1 MNRTLKH
8 LLVPALL
15 TLAFSTFVFAQKS
28 APFAAGES
36 LTYEAKFSKYI
47 QGIPA
52 ADLIL
57 TVDNGQDND
66 YLIRAEARSKGTLL
80 KLFRFSFLQKLES
93 TVDGD
98 SFRVIK
104 TVKHDVQKERIRD
117 SEALFDYADKRVTY
131 TESDPNSPM
140 KPPRRIASDLE
151 GSTHDL
157 ISGVYSL
164 RMLPLAVGK
173 KFDLRI
179 SDSGLVYNIPVR
191 VTAREM
197 QKTEI
202 GRVMCFRVEPE
213 VFGIGRLIENKGSMI
228 IWITEDARRIPV
240 RSQVNAPVGKVEIK
254 IKSIANNGT
263 TEQTAQTKK

>member
-1 MNRTLKH
+1 MNRILKQF
-8 LLVPALL
+8 LAPVLL
-15 TLAFSTFVFAQKS
+15 TLVFSTFVFAQKS
-28 APFAAGES
+28 IPFAAGES

-57 TVDNGQDND
+57 TVDNGEGDD
-66 YLIRAEARSKGTLL
+66 YLIKAEARSKGTLL

-98 SFRVIK
+98 SFRVVK

-131 TESDPNSPM
+131 TESDPNAPL
-140 KPPRRIASDLE
+140 KAPRRIASDLE
-151 GSTHDL
+151 GTTHDL

-173 KFDLRI
+173 TFDLRI
-179 SDSGLVYNIPVR
+179 SDSGLVYTIPVR

-213 VFGIGRLIENKGSMI
+213 VFGNGRMIENKGSMI
-228 IWITEDARRIPV
+228 IWITDDVRRIPV
-240 RSQVNAPVGKVEIK
+240 RSQVNASVGKIEIK
-254 IKSIANNGT
+254 IKSMANKT
-263 TEQTAQTKK
+263 TPVQTAQSKK

>member
-1 MNRTLKH
+1 MNLTFKQVLIPV
-8 LLVPALL
+8 LLIQ
-15 TLAFSTFVFAQKS
+15 AFSIFAFAQRS
-28 APFAAGES
+28 TPFTAGES

-57 TVDNGQDND
+57 TVENGENDD
-66 YLIRAEARSKGTLL
+66 YLIKAEARSKGTLL
-80 KLFRFSFLQKLES
+80 KLLRFSFLQKLES

-104 TVKHDVQKERIRD
+104 TVKHDVQKERVRD
-117 SEALFDYADKRVTY
+117 SEALFDYSDKRVTY
-131 TESDPNSPM
+131 TESDPSSPM

-151 GSTHDL
+151 GTTHDL

-173 KFDLRI
+173 TFELRI
-179 SDSGLVYNIPVR
+179 SDSGLVYTIPVR

-213 VFGIGRLIENKGSMI
+213 VFGNGRLIENKGSMI

-254 IKSIANNGT
+254 IRSMANKGT
-263 TEQTAQTKK
+263 TVQTAQTKK